1 MPCSYV
7 EEITKKALTHRVDLL
22 QQELA
27 EYKDFFKRV
36 RTMPEDEAIQAVRR
50 MKALKP
56 TSPHDT
62 AGELNMM
69 RLSEVQASQGVLPPM
84 RSHVESEL
92 QVLRPLAYPPLEPL
106 QPESIDIVS
115 WFRPM
120 AQSSA
125 YTQSSQHLSTAGN
138 SYKQNVTSPVSSP
151 LQEKTHAGAASETDS
166 SREGPLCDARLKLLK
181 MDYWSKIPI
190 DDGFASNVMSH
201 FFTAHFP
208 IFACFDADSFLDDLV
223 QRKGNYCSAF
233 LVSSVMSI
241 ACVRSPPLW
250 KASPDTAI
258 SNRLARPTYVP
269 QR

>member
-1 MPCSYV
+1 LPCSYV
-7 EEITKKALTHRVDLL
+7 EEVTKKALTHRVDLL

-27 EYKDFFKRV
+27 EYRDFFKRV

-84 RSHVESEL
+84 RSHIGSEL

-106 QPESIDIVS
+106 KPESIDIVS

-125 YTQSSQHLSTAGN
+125 YTQSSQQHLSTAGN
-138 SYKQNVTSPVSSP
+138 SYEQNVASPTPSP
-151 LQEKTHAGAASETDS
+151 PQDKTHTGTASETDS
-166 SREGPLCDARLKLLK
+166 SRDGALCDARLKLLK
-181 MDYWSKIPI
+181 MDYWSKTP
-190 DDGFASNVMSH
+190 
-201 FFTAHFP
+201 FTAHFP
-208 IFACFDADSFLDDLV
+208 IFACFDADRFLDDLV

-241 ACVRSPPLW
+241 ACVRISPRRRPRLTLL
-250 KASPDTAI
+250 PAI
-258 SNRLARPTYVP
+258 VYHVRRTFLSVKCRI
-269 QR
+269 